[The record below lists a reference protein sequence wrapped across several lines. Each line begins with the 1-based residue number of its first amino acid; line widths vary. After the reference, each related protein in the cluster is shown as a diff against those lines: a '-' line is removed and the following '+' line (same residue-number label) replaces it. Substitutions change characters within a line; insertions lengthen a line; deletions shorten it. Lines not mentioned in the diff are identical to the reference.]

1 MDYKQEYLKHRASRL
16 PSKAQRSKFATIRKS
31 NGITQQELAKD
42 FSVHQT
48 QISKFEN
55 GLSPDGDSE
64 YLFYCY
70 TQKFEI

>member
-1 MDYKQEYLKHRASRL
+1 MNYKQEYLKHRAERL
-16 PSKAQRSKFATIRKS
+16 PSKQQRWKFAMMRKH
-31 NGITQQELAKD
+31 NGLTQMELAKD

-70 TQKFEI
+70 TQKFK